1 MDKGPEEYVDFR
13 AGVGE
18 SVRMMVDV
26 LAPQPGELIL
36 DPACGSGGFLIVAL
50 EYVWRGI
57 EEAAERK
64 RWSKERIAEER
75 RYVASQ
81 FFKGI
86 EKDRFLAKVTKAYM
100 AILGDGRSGVQC
112 ENSLLPPASW
122 DPVMARDIK
131 LGAFDVVITNPPFGT
146 KIPVKGREVL
156 DQFDLGHK
164 FQRSKDDRS
173 VFERSKL
180 VVESQP
186 PQLLEELAGE
196 TQLICLADADQVIFD
211 WTDPTIARRIADY
224 RASGATVYDLGYDSR
239 RDPSNVI
246 PRAAAAIRERDY
258 GSDVIAEACRD
269 DRLRIVQ
276 NSASEDG
283 FDALVDL
290 IREAQG
296 AGASQL
302 GVFLATNRSVNDFA
316 ERLRSEEMEHEIIG
330 LSGAAGESQLAIAAC
345 ARFVVGD
352 GEWDEFLIALGVFVA
367 SCYRG
372 TPPEL
377 AFGLVRDRELLEPGL
392 MTLLE
397 AERDAFRALAG
408 EPLEAF
414 LGRAESFWR
423 RLFRGRPRQLW
434 ELGTRDFRGQTL
446 GLRGRPVD
454 RTIAAAVTQLAQ
466 ARRSVAWVDEITWP
480 KAPISLM
487 NVYQVKGREM
497 DEVLLVHFSDD
508 SDQWDPDGMS
518 RLRRVHYVSM
528 SRARRR
534 VTLLLPPHPKPFFAP
549 YASLCMAAWAG

>member
-1 MDKGPEEYVDFR
+1 MSTVTPGDLTPSQRPAYEADEPRVLILGGPGTGKTALALLMARRILEGQAPAPPKRVLFLTFSRSATTELAKR
-13 AGVGE
+13 AP
-18 SVRMMVDV
+18 DA
-26 LAPQPGELIL
+26 LAGELGTRIEISTFHAFAMTLLNGFRRFAGGSLEPLAIL
-36 DPACGSGGFLIVAL
+36 TREEEKLGLAAPGALTFDAIVPAAL
-50 EYVWRGI
+50 ELLRNAPWLANSYR
-57 EEAAERK
+57 ERYAAVICDEFQDTT
-64 RWSKERIAEER
+64 A
-75 RYVASQ
+75 
-81 FFKGI
+81 
-86 EKDRFLAKVTKAYM
+86 
-100 AILGDGRSGVQC
+100 
-112 ENSLLPPASW
+112 PA
-122 DPVMARDIK
+122 A
-131 LGAFDVVITNPPFGT
+131 A
-146 KIPVKGREVL
+146 
-156 DQFDLGHK
+156 
-164 FQRSKDDRS
+164 
-173 VFERSKL
+173 
-180 VVESQP
+180 
-186 PQLLEELAGE
+186 LLEELAGE

-258 GSDVIAEACRD
+258 GSDAIADACRN

-276 NSASEDG
+276 YSASEDG

-290 IREAQG
+290 IREAQRG
-296 AGASQL
+296 GASQL

-316 ERLRSEEMEHEIIG
+316 ERLRAEEMEHEIIG
-330 LSGAAGESQLAIAAC
+330 LSGAAGEAQLAIAAC

-352 GEWDEFLIALGVFVA
+352 GDWDEFLIALGVFVT

-392 MTLLE
+392 ITLLE

-454 RTIAAAVTQLAQ
+454 RSIAAAVTRLAQ

-497 DEVLLVHFSDD
+497 DEVLLVHLSDD
-508 SDQWDPDGMS
+508 SDQWDPDGMR

-528 SRARRR
+528 SRARQR
-534 VTLLLPPHPKPFFAP
+534 VTLVLPPHPKPFFAP
-549 YASLCMAAWAG
+549 YAGLCMVA